1 MKALPPDSLPIFV
14 LIAMRL
20 PEDPIPVRPNLGP
33 PEDVAESVPLN
44 MFLPYGFLLIELK
57 YVMK

>member
-20 PEDPIPVRPNLGP
+20 PEEEIPVRPNLGP
-33 PEDVAESVPLN
+33 PDGVAESVPLN
-44 MFLPYGFLLIELK
+44 TFVPYGFLLIELK